1 LRLPEFRRLGRDE
14 RQPVRRQIVKAQYLA
29 AALAVVAAVAFGVSS
44 AVAGTGNG
52 APSGPHFNLNLIGF
66 SNGQNVKS
74 TTGSGGNVIF
84 VPLYGNCQINL
95 VEGSFSVLDNNCTD
109 GSGALFQLPNPDP
122 LNTGTSFYS
131 VYAAARGKPLG
142 SATANTC
149 FTDTTTGTQYC
160 SIYTLTLSRNFGT
173 NKYDNVTKDLLY
185 AYACVNGSVKRVPL
199 FSDSTANWYWQYDN
213 TGLRN
218 ASLRFYPG
226 VQTTVPAGG
235 QAC

>member
-1 LRLPEFRRLGRDE
+1 MKLP
-14 RQPVRRQIVKAQYLA
+14 YLA
-29 AALAVVAAVAFGVSS
+29 SAAAVIAAVVFGVSS
-44 AVAGTGNG
+44 AMAGGGNG
-52 APSGPHFNLNLIGF
+52 APSGPHYNLNLIGF

-84 VPLYGNCQINL
+84 VPLYGSCQINL
-95 VEGSFSVLDNNCTD
+95 NEGAFAVLDNNCTD
-109 GSGALFQLPNPDP
+109 KTGAAFQLPNPDP
-122 LNTGTSFYS
+122 TNSGTTSYS

-149 FTDTTTGTQYC
+149 FTDTTTVTQYC
-160 SIYTLTLSRNFGT
+160 SIYTMTLSRNFGP
-173 NKYDNVTKDLLY
+173 NKYDNVTKELLY

-199 FSDSTANWYWQYDN
+199 FSDSTSNWYWQYDN
-213 TGLRN
+213 NGLRN
-218 ASLRFYPG
+218 ASLRFYPN

>member
-1 LRLPEFRRLGRDE
+1 
-14 RQPVRRQIVKAQYLA
+14 VKTPYLA
-29 AALAVVAAVAFGVSS
+29 SALALVAAVVFGVS
-44 AVAGTGNG
+44 AAMAGGGNG

-74 TTGSGGNVIF
+74 GTGSGGNVIF
-84 VPLYGNCQINL
+84 VPLNGNCQINL
-95 VEGSFSVLDNNCTD
+95 VEGDFSVLDNNCTD
-109 GSGALFQLPNPDP
+109 NTGALFQLPNPDP
-122 LNTGTSFYS
+122 TNSGTSAYS
-131 VYAAARGKPLG
+131 IFAAARGKPLG

-149 FTDTTTGTQYC
+149 FTDTTTNTQYC
-160 SIYTLTLSRNFGT
+160 SILVLNLSRNFGQ
-173 NKYDNVTKDLLY
+173 NKYDNVTKYLLY

-218 ASLRFYPG
+218 AQLRFYPG
-226 VQTTVPAGG
+226 VQTTVPSGG

>member
-1 LRLPEFRRLGRDE
+1 
-14 RQPVRRQIVKAQYLA
+14 VKASYLA
-29 AALAVVAAVAFGVSS
+29 SAAVLAAGVIFGVSS
-44 AVAGTGNG
+44 ALAGGGNG

-66 SNGQNVKS
+66 SSGQNVKS
-74 TTGSGGNVIF
+74 GTGSGGNVIF
-84 VPLYGNCQINL
+84 VPLYGKCQINL
-95 VEGSFSVLDNNCTD
+95 VEGNFSVLDNNCTD
-109 GSGALFQLPNPDP
+109 NTGALFQLPNPDP
-122 LNTGTSFYS
+122 TNSGTSGYS

-149 FTDTTTGTQYC
+149 FTDTTTAMQYC
-160 SIYTLTLSRNFGT
+160 SVFVMSLSRNFGQ

-199 FSDSTANWYWQYDN
+199 FSDSTSNWYWQYDN

-226 VQTTVPAGG
+226 VQTTVPSGG

>member
-1 LRLPEFRRLGRDE
+1 M
-14 RQPVRRQIVKAQYLA
+14 KAVYLASA
-29 AALAVVAAVAFGVSS
+29 AALVAAVVFGASA

-84 VPLYGNCQINL
+84 VPLSGSCQINL
-95 VEGSFSVLDNNCTD
+95 VEGPFSVLDNNCTD
-109 GSGALFQLPNPDP
+109 GTGALFQLPNPDP
-122 LNTGTSFYS
+122 TNSGTSSYS

-142 SATANTC
+142 SATAQTC
-149 FTDTTTGTQYC
+149 FTDTTTTTQYC
-160 SIYTLTLSRNFGT
+160 SIDVMTLSRNFGQ
-173 NKYDNVTKDLLY
+173 NKYDNVTKELLY

-199 FSDSTANWYWQYDN
+199 FSDSTSNWYWQYDN
-213 TGLRN
+213 NGLRN
-218 ASLRFYPG
+218 ASLRFYPN

>member
-1 LRLPEFRRLGRDE
+1 M
-14 RQPVRRQIVKAQYLA
+14 KAPYLA
-29 AALAVVAAVAFGVSS
+29 SAAVLAAVVIFGVSS
-44 AVAGTGNG
+44 ALAGSGNG

-74 TTGSGGNVIF
+74 GTGSGGNVIF
-84 VPLYGNCQINL
+84 VPLYGSCQINL
-95 VEGSFSVLDNNCTD
+95 TEGAFSVLDNNCTD
-109 GSGALFQLPNPDP
+109 KTGAAFQLPNPDST
-122 LNTGTSFYS
+122 NSGTSTYS

-149 FTDTTTGTQYC
+149 FTDTTTATQYC
-160 SIYTLTLSRNFGT
+160 SIYVMSLSRNFGQ

-199 FSDSTANWYWQYDN
+199 FGDSTTNWYWQYDN
-213 TGLRN
+213 NGLRN

-226 VQTTVPAGG
+226 VQTTVPSGG
-235 QAC
+235 QVC